1 MIGKVL
7 DDFSIKTRIEK
18 RIKELENTDRRE
30 QKEFLAYRIASMVK
44 DGQTIGFG
52 SGSTSFIAVEK
63 IAELV
68 KKNNFDIKAV
78 PSSNEIKE
86 LCNYFEIET
95 ISLNDA
101 KIDWAFDGADEIDSK
116 NNLIKGKGKCMF
128 KEKLNFLNSPKVYI
142 LADESKYV
150 ANLGQD
156 TAIPVECYTGA
167 IEYVKQ
173 ELTKLGATQ
182 FELVKDST
190 GNLAITDLGNCIIT
204 AKFDSSDINK
214 ELENNMK
221 LITGVIETG
230 LFYGYKNV
238 EVL

>member
-1 MIGKVL
+1 MDKKV
-7 DDFSIKTRIEK
+7 INNVEKIEK
-18 RIKELENTDRRE
+18 RIKEMENTTQKE
-30 QKEFLAYRIASMVK
+30 QKEFLAHRVATMVK

-63 IAELV
+63 IAKVIE
-68 KKNNFDIKAV
+68 KDKIKITAV
-78 PSSNEIKE
+78 PTSNEISE
-86 LCNYFEIET
+86 LCNYYGIET
-95 ISLNDA
+95 KSLNEA
-101 KIDWAFDGADEIDSK
+101 KLDWAFDGADEVDTK

-173 ELTKLGATQ
+173 ELTKLGATE

>member
-18 RIKELENTDRRE
+18 RIKEIENTDRRE

-63 IAELV
+63 IAEIV
-68 KKNNFDIKAV
+68 KKNNLIIKAV
-78 PSSNEIKE
+78 PSSNEIEE

-95 ISLNDA
+95 KSLNDA
-101 KIDWAFDGADEIDSK
+101 KIDWAFDGADEIDLE

-142 LADESKYV
+142 LVDETKHV
-150 ANLGQD
+150 KNLGENNP
-156 TAIPVECYTGA
+156 IPVECYTGS
-167 IEYVKQ
+167 IEYVIS
-173 ELTKLGATQ
+173 ELIKLGADKC
-182 FELVKDST
+182 ELIKNSN
-190 GNLAITDLGNCIIT
+190 GELEYTDLGNCIIS
-204 AKFDSSDINK
+204 AYFNSSKMDKN
-214 ELENNMK
+214 LEKNMK

-230 LFYGYKNV
+230 LFFGYENI